1 MMGLGVILGQITNKY
16 YLIEGESTLVRDVKR
31 KNIII
36 NNIKMHIIKAVNV
49 LSLDTNILSIKL
61 NNC

>member
-1 MMGLGVILGQITNKY
+1 MGLGVILRQITNKY

-49 LSLDTNILSIKL
+49 FSLDTNILSIKL